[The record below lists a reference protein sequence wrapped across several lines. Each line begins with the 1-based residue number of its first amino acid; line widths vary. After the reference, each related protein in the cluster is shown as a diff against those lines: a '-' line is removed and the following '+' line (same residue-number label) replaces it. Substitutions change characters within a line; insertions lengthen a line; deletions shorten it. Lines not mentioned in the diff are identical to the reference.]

1 MNKKD
6 YVKFYSHFLSEY
18 YNIPEEGSIY
28 TPEILDVIDK
38 YTKWLKANGLKA
50 KPNGLPITFKK
61 KKTKPTGRNPN
72 IVKRNKKISSDYFA
86 LTGKGDMKAKAAR
99 EKLAKK
105 YSLKPSSIESIL
117 KKG

>member
-1 MNKKD
+1 MDKKD
-6 YVKFYSHFLSEY
+6 YIKFYSHYLSEY
-18 YNIPEEGSIY
+18 YNIPEERSIY

-50 KPNGLPITFKK
+50 KPDGFPTTFKK
-61 KKTKPTGRNPN
+61 KKTKPTGRNPD
-72 IVKRNKKISSDYFA
+72 IVKRNKKIGSEYFA
-86 LTGKGDMKAKAAR
+86 LTQNGDMKAKAAK

-105 YSLKPSSIESIL
+105 YGLKPLSIESIL

>member
-1 MNKKD
+1 MSSKD
-6 YVKFYSHFLSEY
+6 SYKIFHHYLRKHY
-18 YNIPEEGSIY
+18 DIPIGKSIY
-28 TPEILDVIDK
+28 TDEILDVIDK

-50 KPNGLPITFKK
+50 KPDGFPTTFKK

-72 IVKRNKKISSDYFA
+72 IVKRNKKIGSEYFA
-86 LTGKGDMKAKAAR
+86 LTQNGDMKAKAAK

-105 YSLKPSSIESIL
+105 YGLKPLSIESIL